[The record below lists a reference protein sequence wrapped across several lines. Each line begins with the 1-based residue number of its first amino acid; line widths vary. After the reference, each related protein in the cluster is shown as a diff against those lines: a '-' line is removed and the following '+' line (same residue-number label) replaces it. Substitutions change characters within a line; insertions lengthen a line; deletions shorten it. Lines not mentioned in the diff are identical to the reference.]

1 MTLLI
6 HFEMFRKIYD
16 IYQKLILTFELD
28 IVKGLCDSIRY
39 MYVVYGN
46 GNFLLGA
53 RLPESMCAS

>member
-1 MTLLI
+1 
-6 HFEMFRKIYD
+6 MFRKIYD